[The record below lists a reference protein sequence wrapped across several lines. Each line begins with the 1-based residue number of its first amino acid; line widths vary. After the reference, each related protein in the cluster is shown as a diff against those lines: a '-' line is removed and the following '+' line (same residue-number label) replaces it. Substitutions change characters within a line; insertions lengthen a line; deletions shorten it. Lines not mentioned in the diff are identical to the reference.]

1 MSAGHLTL
9 GGIRARFAD
18 NGNGVGRI
26 HVVGGA
32 VVVHGHGLSI
42 PRTAQVRVGCGC
54 LADCR
59 NGSKVVVGSTW
70 RLNLNNPSVRTTK
83 QPRVQWELFECSNR
97 FQTVSNTKSAISQ
110 HPPRLLRVLDFMGS
124 QSDTTFLRFSH
135 ESHKAA

>member
-9 GGIRARFAD
+9 AGNRARFAD
-18 NGNGVGRI
+18 GRNRI
-26 HVVGGA
+26 GGIDIAGGA
-32 VVVHGHGLSI
+32 VVVHGHGFSI
-42 PRTAQVRVGCGC
+42 PRTAQVRDGCGC

-83 QPRVQWELFECSNR
+83 QPRVQWELFECSHR
-97 FQTVSNTKSAISQ
+97 FQYGSNTKSAISQ